1 MAFRYAPNRRFPQIT
16 QTVSY
21 FTQRTTRVGMLKVK
35 KILGRYTLH
44 LLLEV
49 IYLDYARL
57 MDKVG

>member
-1 MAFRYAPNRRFPQIT
+1 
-16 QTVSY
+16 
-21 FTQRTTRVGMLKVK
+21 MLKVK